1 MKKYLFL
8 IMLLAFS
15 GVSEILAGPFDEDQ
29 TVVIKHTVSTGEAAS
44 TATGEWLVVKKWIN
58 PDMLN
63 PVNGTCAS
71 GYFTSPTSSHG
82 ADACLICPEGIYI
95 SSKDRCVVCESG
107 YSYNE
112 GNDRCQK

>member
-1 MKKYLFL
+1 MKKCLFL

-15 GVSEILAGPFDEDQ
+15 GVSEIWAGPFDEDQ
-29 TVVIKHTVSTGEAAS
+29 TVVIKHTVSTGEAAPA
-44 TATGEWLVVKKWIN
+44 ATGEWHVAVKKSVPAW
-58 PDMLN
+58 LL

-82 ADACLICPEGIYI
+82 ADACLICPEGKYI